1 MEKLTAKQADFCRF
15 YVVNNNGLEAAIK
28 AGYKPKN
35 AKVIASQNLTKL
47 NVKQYLDELML
58 EKQERTKIDA
68 DWITEQYLEN
78 MKMAKK
84 QGDTKSINTALK
96 NLAELV
102 GANEAKKLDLNVK
115 QSLADIIGN
124 INAQR

>member
-68 DWITEQYLEN
+68 DWIIAEYLEN
-78 MKMAKK
+78 MKMAKE
-84 QGDTKSINTALK
+84 QCDTKSINTALK